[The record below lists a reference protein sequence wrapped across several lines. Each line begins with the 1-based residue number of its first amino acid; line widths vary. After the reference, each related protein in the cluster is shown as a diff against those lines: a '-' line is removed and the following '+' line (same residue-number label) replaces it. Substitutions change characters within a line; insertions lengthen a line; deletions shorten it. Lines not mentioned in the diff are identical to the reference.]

1 MRTHDTLPQP
11 SRAGPPDRK
20 DDDADVR
27 GAPGAD
33 VKTRVETPRMFKVVF
48 HNDDYTTMEFVV
60 EVLMTVFRRTRV
72 EATRVMLAI
81 HKGGKGVAGVYT
93 REVAESRAAIAMDR
107 ARERGFPLLVTTEP
121 E

>member
-1 MRTHDTLPQP
+1 MRTHEPPPPQ

-20 DDDADVR
+20 DDDSDVR
-27 GAPGAD
+27 GAPGTD
-33 VKTRVETPRMFKVVF
+33 VKTRVETPRMYKVLF

-60 EVLMTVFRRTRV
+60 ELLMTVFRRTRV
-72 EATRVMLAI
+72 EATRVMLAV

-93 REVAESRAAIAMDR
+93 KEVAETRATIAMDR
-107 ARERGFPLLVTTEP
+107 AREHGFPLLVTTEP